1 MAQVNTVNAR
11 AQFFRDHQPG
21 GFRQKARWL
30 PRRGK
35 EIVAVVPI
43 EDVKLL
49 EALEDKIDLEEARA
63 ALAESKKKGTVSWDK
78 IKKSWAYRWLAG
90 LSLHPK
96 PSAI

>member
-11 AQFFRDHQPG
+11 AQFSDIINRAAFGKERVT
-21 GFRQKARWL
+21 L
-30 PRRGK
+30 TRRGK

-63 ALAESKKKGTVSWDK
+63 ALAESKKKGTVSWEK
-78 IKKSWAYRWLAG
+78 VKKELG
-90 LSLHPK
+90 L
-96 PSAI
+96 

>member
-1 MAQVNTVNAR
+1 MGQVNTVHAR
-11 AQFFRDHQPG
+11 AQFSEIINRAAFGKERVT
-21 GFRQKARWL
+21 L
-30 PRRGK
+30 TRRGK

-78 IKKSWAYRWLAG
+78 IKKELG
-90 LSLHPK
+90 
-96 PSAI
+96 I

>member
-11 AQFFRDHQPG
+11 AQFSDIINRAAFGKERVT
-21 GFRQKARWL
+21 L
-30 PRRGK
+30 TRRGK

-63 ALAESKKKGTVSWDK
+63 VLAESKKKGTVSWEK
-78 IKKSWAYRWLAG
+78 VKKELG
-90 LSLHPK
+90 L
-96 PSAI
+96 